1 MGRVLARQPEG
12 RETEA
17 QGGPQP
23 GVKIWRPIALLALG
37 VLVLACSSQ
46 PSAQTS
52 APVAPAAA
60 TTAPAAGVAGAMPA
74 VTVASPAVARAP
86 VAAAP
91 LAAVPPA
98 GDARDVEEPGSLELE
113 PGDEAEVD
121 AAADDGAVAEPAVA
135 DDPGTLLHEAM
146 DAYAAAGVSWDR
158 GAADEAIAALDRAFE
173 RMTRISVEPSPN
185 GEVVLSREKEN
196 LRRLISR
203 RIVEIYASRQTS
215 LGDTQASIPRDMNP
229 DVEREIASFQ
239 GRERDFFLEAYRRS
253 GIYRPMIVAQLQE
266 AGLPE
271 QLSWLPLVE
280 SGFKDRAL
288 STARALG
295 LWQFIASTGYRY
307 GLDRSNWVDERMD
320 PEKSTK
326 AALAYLTALHD
337 LFGDWLT
344 ALAAYNCGE
353 HNVLR
358 QINNAKVSYLDQF
371 WDLYSR
377 LPGETRRYVPRFLA
391 TLAILENPARY
402 GFELPEVYPP
412 VPYETAELA
421 RATQLET
428 LDKVLGLEGGTLARM
443 NPELRRNATP
453 KERYL
458 LKLPLGAGPTLLAS
472 LESLPKWDPPAVAA
486 AQLEGGTH
494 RVRSGDT
501 LSGIAT
507 RYHTSVSAI
516 MAANNLRSDRLSLGQ
531 RLRIPGRSG
540 SSRPAAAAGGS
551 GGGGTAV
558 AAAPPIPAGAEVRH
572 QVRSGDSLWQLASRY
587 GTTVEQIRADNGL
600 RGNALLPGQVLLI
613 RGNAVGPAGG
623 T

>member
-1 MGRVLARQPEG
+1 MGKTIARPEAPQSSIARARDLSKGSPG
-12 RETEA
+12 R
-17 QGGPQP
+17 
-23 GVKIWRPIALLALG
+23 WSALLAAG
-37 VLVLACSSQ
+37 LVAISCSSQ
-46 PSAQTS
+46 PPVRTPAAPAPESVSAPVPPAS
-52 APVAPAAA
+52 GPSGAPAPVAPAAA
-60 TTAPAAGVAGAMPA
+60 PGGVAPS
-74 VTVASPAVARAP
+74 VDAP
-86 VAAAP
+86 T
-91 LAAVPPA
+91 
-98 GDARDVEEPGSLELE
+98 VEEPGSLELE
-113 PGDEAEVD
+113 PGE
-121 AAADDGAVAEPAVA
+121 AADADIAGDETPAAEPAIA

-158 GAADEAIAALDRAFE
+158 GAADEAIAALDRAYE
-173 RMTRISVEPSPN
+173 RMTRIGVAPSPE

-203 RIVEIYASRQTS
+203 RIVEIYAARQTS

-239 GRERDFFLEAYRRS
+239 GRERTFFLEAYRRS
-253 GIYRPMIVAQLQE
+253 GLYRPMIVMALQE

-288 STARALG
+288 SSARALG

-307 GLDRSNWVDERMD
+307 GLDRSSWVDERMD

-358 QINNAKVSYLDQF
+358 QINNSKVSYLDQF

-377 LPGETRRYVPRFLA
+377 LPSETRRYVPRFLA
-391 TLAILENPARY
+391 TLAILEDPARY
-402 GFELPEVYPP
+402 GFELPEVYPA

-421 RATQLET
+421 RAAQLET
-428 LDKVLGLEGGTLARM
+428 LDKTLGLENGTLARM

-458 LKLPLGAGPTLLAS
+458 LKVPLGAAPTLLAS
-472 LESLPKWDPPAVAA
+472 LDTLPKWDPPAVSA
-486 AQLEGGTH
+486 AQIEGGSH

-501 LSGIAT
+501 LSGIAS

-531 RLRIPGRSG
+531 RLRIPGRGASTRASASTTQG
-540 SSRPAAAAGGS
+540 TGAASVAAQPVPAGGQ
-551 GGGGTAV
+551 
-558 AAAPPIPAGAEVRH
+558 VRH
-572 QVRSGDSLWQLASRY
+572 QVRSGDSLWLLASRY

-600 RGNALLPGQVLLI
+600 RGNALLPGQVLVI
-613 RGNAVGPAGG
+613 RSSLSAPSGG
-623 T
+623 G

>member
-1 MGRVLARQPEG
+1 MASPTSAGRLSLLVALG
-12 RETEA
+12 
-17 QGGPQP
+17 
-23 GVKIWRPIALLALG
+23 LLAIACG
-37 VLVLACSSQ
+37 PRPKPPATAVDNAAALA
-46 PSAQTS
+46 
-52 APVAPAAA
+52 APDAPASAVPVP
-60 TTAPAAGVAGAMPA
+60 PA
-74 VTVASPAVARAP
+74 ASPATPQVSANGSAP
-86 VAAAP
+86 GSATAH
-91 LAAVPPA
+91 
-98 GDARDVEEPGSLELE
+98 GVEEPGSLELQ
-113 PGDEAEVD
+113 PDDEADVEGGIDD
-121 AAADDGAVAEPAVA
+121 ASADEAGDTGAALVA
-135 DDPGTLLHEAM
+135 DGPGTLLHEAM
-146 DAYAAAGVSWDR
+146 DAYAAAGVAWDR
-158 GAADEAIAALDRAFE
+158 GAADEAIAELDRAYE
-173 RMTRISVEPSPN
+173 RMTRIALEPTA
-185 GEVVLSREKEN
+185 GGDAVLPKEKEN

-203 RIVEIYASRQTS
+203 RIVEIYAARQTS

-239 GRERDFFLEAYRRS
+239 GREREFFLEAYRRS

-288 STARALG
+288 SSARALG

-307 GLDRSNWVDERMD
+307 GLDRSSWIDERMD
-320 PEKSTK
+320 PEKATK
-326 AALAYLTALHD
+326 SALAYLTALHD

-353 HNVLR
+353 HGVLR
-358 QINNAKVSYLDQF
+358 QINNSKVSYLDQF

-402 GFELPEVYPP
+402 GFVLPEPYPP

-428 LDKVLGLEGGTLARM
+428 LDRALALDAGTLARM

-453 KERYL
+453 NEAYL
-458 LKLPLGAGPTLLAS
+458 LKIPLGTGPAFQAS
-472 LESLPKWDPPAVAA
+472 LESLPKWDPPAVAP
-486 AQLEGGTH
+486 AQIEGRSH

-501 LSGIAT
+501 LSGIAS
-507 RYHTSVSAI
+507 RYHTSVSALK
-516 MAANNLRSDRLSLGQ
+516 AANNLRSDRLSLGQ
-531 RLRIPGRSG
+531 RLRIPGR
-540 SSRPAAAAGGS
+540 GGS
-551 GGGGTAV
+551 GRAPVQPTGAGAGSGSRRAGSATV
-558 AAAPPIPAGAEVRH
+558 AAVSPLPAGAEVRH

-587 GTTVEQIRADNGL
+587 GTTVERIRSDNGL
-600 RGNALLPGQVLLI
+600 HGNALLPGQVLLI
-613 RGNAVGPAGG
+613 RSSSGSPAGG

>member
-1 MGRVLARQPEG
+1 MGQKAARGVDSELRPLPEG
-12 RETEA
+12 RARHWLGLCTL
-17 QGGPQP
+17 G
-23 GVKIWRPIALLALG
+23 LLAL
-37 VLVLACSSQ
+37 ACSAQ
-46 PSAQTS
+46 PSART
-52 APVAPAAA
+52 VVPAVQAA
-60 TTAPAAGVAGAMPA
+60 TGTAADSG
-74 VTVASPAVARAP
+74 S
-86 VAAAP
+86 VAAEAP
-91 LAAVPPA
+91 VPPA
-98 GDARDVEEPGSLELE
+98 APAVVSPAPATPVAREAPDVEEPGSLELE

-121 AAADDGAVAEPAVA
+121 AADDVAVAEPVVA

-158 GAADEAIAALDRAFE
+158 GAAEEAIAALDRAYE

-185 GEVVLSREKEN
+185 GEVVLAREKEN

-358 QINNAKVSYLDQF
+358 QINNSKVSYLDQF

-377 LPGETRRYVPRFLA
+377 LPSETRRYVPRFLA

-402 GFELPEVYPP
+402 GFELPAVYPP
-412 VPYETAELA
+412 VPYETVELA

-428 LDKVLGLEGGTLARM
+428 LDKALTLEPGTLARL

-472 LESLPKWDPPAVAA
+472 LESLPKWDPPAVSA

-516 MAANNLRSDRLSLGQ
+516 MAANSLRSDRLSLGQ
-531 RLRIPGRSG
+531 LLRIPGRGG
-540 SSRPAAAAGGS
+540 SSRAAAVAKPAAAAAAGA
-551 GGGGTAV
+551 TV

-600 RGNALLPGQVLLI
+600 RGNALLPGQVLVI
-613 RGNAVGPAGG
+613 RSSAASPAGG

>member
-1 MGRVLARQPEG
+1 MGRARRWPSQGRNTGEQAPRQPAWA
-12 RETEA
+12 T
-17 QGGPQP
+17 
-23 GVKIWRPIALLALG
+23 IRPLGLLAIG
-37 VLVLACSSQ
+37 WLALSCSSQ
-46 PSAQTS
+46 PPAQTS
-52 APVAPAAA
+52 APV
-60 TTAPAAGVAGAMPA
+60 T
-74 VTVASPAVARAP
+74 
-86 VAAAP
+86 AAP
-91 LAAVPPA
+91 ETGAPPASAAAVPPPAGTPVPPSAPPAIAALPA

-113 PGDEAEVD
+113 PGDEAETD
-121 AAADDGAVAEPAVA
+121 TAAEEAPNVEPVVA

-158 GAADEAIAALDRAFE
+158 GAAEEAIAALDRAYE
-173 RMTRISVEPSPN
+173 RMTRIDVAPSPT
-185 GEVVLSREKEN
+185 GELVLSREKEN

-358 QINNAKVSYLDQF
+358 QINNSKVSYLDQF

-391 TLAILENPARY
+391 TLAILDNPARY
-402 GFELPEVYPP
+402 GFELPAVYPP

-421 RATQLET
+421 RATPLET
-428 LDKVLGLEGGTLARM
+428 LDKVLGLESGTLARM

-453 KERYL
+453 KEPYQ
-458 LKLPLGAGPTLLAS
+458 LKVPLGAAPTLLAS
-472 LESLPKWDPPAVAA
+472 LDSLPKWDPPAVAA
-486 AQLEGGTH
+486 AQIEGGVH

-531 RLRIPGRSG
+531 RLRIPGRGG
-540 SSRPAAAAGGS
+540 SARPAAAAS
-551 GGGGTAV
+551 GGAGAAV
-558 AAAPPIPAGAEVRH
+558 AAASPIPAGSEVRH

-600 RGNALLPGQVLLI
+600 RGNALLPGQVLVI
-613 RGNAVGPAGG
+613 RGPGAGSAGG

>member
-1 MGRVLARQPEG
+1 MCIRD
-12 RETEA
+12 
-17 QGGPQP
+17 
-23 GVKIWRPIALLALG
+23 
-37 VLVLACSSQ
+37 SS
-46 PSAQTS
+46 
-52 APVAPAAA
+52 
-60 TTAPAAGVAGAMPA
+60 
-74 VTVASPAVARAP
+74 
-86 VAAAP
+86 
-91 LAAVPPA
+91 
-98 GDARDVEEPGSLELE
+98 
-113 PGDEAEVD
+113 
-121 AAADDGAVAEPAVA
+121 
-135 DDPGTLLHEAM
+135 
-146 DAYAAAGVSWDR
+146 
-158 GAADEAIAALDRAFE
+158 
-173 RMTRISVEPSPN
+173 

-203 RIVEIYASRQTS
+203 RIVEIYAARQTS

-239 GRERDFFLEAYRRS
+239 GREREFFLEAYRRS

-358 QINNAKVSYLDQF
+358 QINNSKVSYLDQF

-402 GFELPEVYPP
+402 GFVLPAVYPP

-421 RATQLET
+421 RATQLES
-428 LDKVLGLEGGTLARM
+428 LDKVLGLENGTLARL

-453 KERYL
+453 KESYV
-458 LKLPLGAGPTLLAS
+458 LKVPLGAGPTLQAS
-472 LESLPKWDPPAVAA
+472 LESLPKWDPPAVSA
-486 AQLEGGTH
+486 AQIEGGVH

-516 MAANNLRSDRLSLGQ
+516 KSANHLRSDRLALGQ
-531 RLRIPGRSG
+531 RLRIPGRAG
-540 SSRPAAAAGGS
+540 SVRPAAVAKPAGGAGS
-551 GGGGTAV
+551 AGTAI
-558 AAAPPIPAGAEVRH
+558 AAAPPSPSLPSGTEVRH
-572 QVRSGDSLWQLASRY
+572 QVRSGDSLWQIASRY

-600 RGNALLPGQVLLI
+600 RGNALLPGQILVI
-613 RGNAVGPAGG
+613 RGSGVAPAGG

>member
-1 MGRVLARQPEG
+1 MRQISGRIQ
-12 RETEA
+12 T
-17 QGGPQP
+17 
-23 GVKIWRPIALLALG
+23 WSSLLAAG
-37 VLVLACSSQ
+37 LVVAACSSH
-46 PSAQTS
+46 PPP
-52 APVAPAAA
+52 AP
-60 TTAPAAGVAGAMPA
+60 
-74 VTVASPAVARAP
+74 
-86 VAAAP
+86 
-91 LAAVPPA
+91 AVPPA
-98 GDARDVEEPGSLELE
+98 DAGSAASAAAVGTAQPVPPVAAPPAAPVPLATPPASAPAADVPAASGVEEPGSLELQ
-113 PGDEAEVD
+113 PGDEADAGVD
-121 AAADDGAVAEPAVA
+121 EAPAAEPVAA
-135 DDPGTLLHEAM
+135 DDPGSFLHEAM

-158 GAADEAIAALDRAFE
+158 GAAEEAIAALDLAYE
-173 RMTRISVEPSPN
+173 RMTRIDVEPSTD

-203 RIVEIYASRQTS
+203 RIVEIYAARQTS

-239 GRERDFFLEAYRRS
+239 GREREFFLEAYRRS

-288 STARALG
+288 SSARALG

-421 RATQLET
+421 RATQLEA
-428 LDKVLGLEGGTLARM
+428 LDRALQLGTGTLARL

-453 KERYL
+453 KEPYL
-458 LKLPLGAGPTLLAS
+458 LKVPLGTVPALQAS
-472 LESLPKWDPPAVAA
+472 LETLPKWDPPAVSA
-486 AQLEGGTH
+486 AQSEGGSH

-501 LSGIAT
+501 LSGIAS

-531 RLRIPGRSG
+531 RLRIPGRGASSRSAAKPGGAAG
-540 SSRPAAAAGGS
+540 SSGAGAAVPAAAAP
-551 GGGGTAV
+551 V
-558 AAAPPIPAGAEVRH
+558 PAGAEVRH
-572 QVRSGDSLWQLASRY
+572 QVRSGDSLWQLATRY

-600 RGNALLPGQVLLI
+600 RGNALLPGQILLI
-613 RGNAVGPAGG
+613 RGASASPAGG